1 MTLCLNDHI
10 EAMDGDALQRALAF
24 LPQWRRKRALA
35 YKHPQG
41 QMLSALAYVELCRA
55 LALRGE
61 RVEKPHFECN
71 AHGKPTL
78 IECPDLHFS
87 MSHCSQAVGCLVSDR
102 PCGLDIERIRPL
114 KPNLI
119 SRTMNNQEEKQIMAS
134 ACPEMEFISLWTR
147 KEAVF
152 KLLGTGI
159 TDNLPD
165 ILTEADIRG
174 ISLHTICNPARGYV
188 LSTAL
193 LDSRPNI

>member
-24 LPQWRRKRALA
+24 LPLWRRERALA
-35 YKHPQG
+35 YRHPEG
-41 QMLSALAYVELCRA
+41 QLLSALTYIELCRA

-61 RVEKPHFECN
+61 RVQKPRFECN

-78 IECPDLHFS
+78 PECPGLHFS
-87 MSHCSQAVGCLVSDR
+87 MSHCRLAVGC
-102 PCGLDIERIRPL
+102 IESIRPL
-114 KPNLI
+114 KPALVQ
-119 SRTMNNQEEKQIMAS
+119 RTMNRQEQEQIMAS
-134 ACPEMEFISLWTR
+134 VCPEMEFISLWTR

-159 TDNLPD
+159 TDYLPD
-165 ILTEADIRG
+165 ILTEANIRG

-188 LSTAL
+188 LSTARQ
-193 LDSRPNI
+193 DR